1 MRLLGLDY
9 GSKTVGVAVTD
20 PLGYTAQP
28 LETITRKEENKLRRT
43 LARIEQLVGEYQ
55 IEKIVLGYPVNMDGS
70 AGERAELALA
80 FKAMLERRTKLE
92 VIMQDERLTT
102 VAADEIL
109 QECGMPRE
117 KRKTVIDQVAAGL
130 ILQDF
135 MENTKKGSKLAD
147 SESDTRLGKRKD
159 WRRRM
164 EDKIILTADDGTD
177 VTFYVIEETRLGA
190 SNYLL
195 VADSDDEDA
204 ECLILKDTSRDEDPE
219 AVYELVEDETELDAV
234 SKVFEELLSDE
245 DITIE

>member
-117 KRKTVIDQVAAGL
+117 KRKTVIDQVAAGWK
-130 ILQDF
+130 
-135 MENTKKGSKLAD
+135 T
-147 SESDTRLGKRKD
+147 
-159 WRRRM
+159 RRM
-164 EDKIILTADDGTD
+164 GKVELA
-177 VTFYVIEETRLGA
+177 VLRLGA
-190 SNYLL
+190 
-195 VADSDDEDA
+195 
-204 ECLILKDTSRDEDPE
+204 
-219 AVYELVEDETELDAV
+219 YELRYDD
-234 SKVFEELLSDE
+234 
-245 DITIE
+245 DIPNGVAINEAIEIAKKYGQESSGGFVNAILAKIMKSGE

>member
-1 MRLLGLDY
+1 MADLKNTQFIDINQTKRISVSEVILRVYQALVERGY
-9 GSKTVGVAVTD
+9 NPVNQIVGYIMSGD
-20 PLGYTAQP
+20 PTYITSHNNARSLIMGYTAQP

-135 MENTKKGSKLAD
+135 MENTNKGSKLAD
-147 SESDTRLGKRKD
+147 SESDTEEKNNNKNLEV
-159 WRRRM
+159 M
-164 EDKIILTADDGTD
+164 NSTAD
-177 VTFYVIEETRLGA
+177 
-190 SNYLL
+190 
-195 VADSDDEDA
+195 
-204 ECLILKDTSRDEDPE
+204 
-219 AVYELVEDETELDAV
+219 
-234 SKVFEELLSDE
+234 
-245 DITIE
+245 

>member
-135 MENTKKGSKLAD
+135 MENIQPPSQQLSFINYQLSTEFSIYNDPPCKGRLPIHRYKQPVQ
-147 SESDTRLGKRKD
+147 ES
-159 WRRRM
+159 
-164 EDKIILTADDGTD
+164 A
-177 VTFYVIEETRLGA
+177 
-190 SNYLL
+190 
-195 VADSDDEDA
+195 
-204 ECLILKDTSRDEDPE
+204 
-219 AVYELVEDETELDAV
+219 
-234 SKVFEELLSDE
+234 
-245 DITIE
+245 

>member
-92 VIMQDERLTT
+92 VIMQDE
-102 VAADEIL
+102 IL

-147 SESDTRLGKRKD
+147 SESDTEEKNNNKNLEV
-159 WRRRM
+159 M
-164 EDKIILTADDGTD
+164 NSTAD
-177 VTFYVIEETRLGA
+177 
-190 SNYLL
+190 
-195 VADSDDEDA
+195 
-204 ECLILKDTSRDEDPE
+204 
-219 AVYELVEDETELDAV
+219 
-234 SKVFEELLSDE
+234 
-245 DITIE
+245 

>member
-70 AGERAELALA
+70 AAERAELALA

-102 VAADEIL
+102 VEADEIL

-147 SESDTRLGKRKD
+147 SESDTEEKNNNKNLEV
-159 WRRRM
+159 M
-164 EDKIILTADDGTD
+164 NSTAD
-177 VTFYVIEETRLGA
+177 
-190 SNYLL
+190 
-195 VADSDDEDA
+195 
-204 ECLILKDTSRDEDPE
+204 
-219 AVYELVEDETELDAV
+219 
-234 SKVFEELLSDE
+234 
-245 DITIE
+245 

>member
-28 LETITRKEENKLRRT
+28 VETITRKEENKLRRT

-92 VIMQDERLTT
+92 VIMQD
-102 VAADEIL
+102 
-109 QECGMPRE
+109 
-117 KRKTVIDQVAAGL
+117 
-130 ILQDF
+130 F

-147 SESDTRLGKRKD
+147 SESDTEEKNNNKNLEV
-159 WRRRM
+159 M
-164 EDKIILTADDGTD
+164 NSTAD
-177 VTFYVIEETRLGA
+177 
-190 SNYLL
+190 
-195 VADSDDEDA
+195 
-204 ECLILKDTSRDEDPE
+204 
-219 AVYELVEDETELDAV
+219 
-234 SKVFEELLSDE
+234 
-245 DITIE
+245 